1 MKTIPQVLK
10 NWDLRAI
17 LSIKIIPQGKVNTIF
32 LIDTKNDSFVLKK
45 SNLDDENNNLLEFEY
60 LNYLSEKKIPYC
72 IPRPI
77 QTNTNR

>member
-60 LNYLSEKKIPYC
+60 LN
-72 IPRPI
+72 
-77 QTNTNR
+77 